1 MVIFLYKAS
10 DFRQKEVINIYDG
23 QRLGFVCDV
32 DIDMT
37 NGKLN
42 SIIVPGSGKFLGI
55 FGKTEDYVIPWHN
68 IKTIGEDIILVDF
81 PLRSPNKKDF

>member
-1 MVIFLYKAS
+1 MYKAS

-32 DIDMT
+32 DIDMS

-42 SIIVPGSGKFLGI
+42 SIIVPGSGRILGI
-55 FGKTEDYVIPWHN
+55 FGKSDDYVIPWHN
-68 IKTIGEDIILVDF
+68 IKTIGDDVILVDF
-81 PLRSPNKKDF
+81 PIHPPTKKDF

>member
-1 MVIFLYKAS
+1 MYKVS

-32 DIDMT
+32 DVDMT

-42 SIIVPGSGKFLGI
+42 AIIVPGTGKLFGI
-55 FGKTEDYVIPWHN
+55 FGKADDYIIPWHN
-68 IKTIGEDIILVDF
+68 IKTIGEDVILVDF
-81 PLRSPNKKDF
+81 PLHSPTKKDF

>member
-1 MVIFLYKAS
+1 MYKAS

-37 NGKLN
+37 CGKLN
-42 SIIVPGSGKFLGI
+42 SIIVPGSGKILGI
-55 FGKTEDYVIPWHN
+55 FGKSEDYVIPWHN

-81 PLRSPNKKDF
+81 PIHSPTRKDF